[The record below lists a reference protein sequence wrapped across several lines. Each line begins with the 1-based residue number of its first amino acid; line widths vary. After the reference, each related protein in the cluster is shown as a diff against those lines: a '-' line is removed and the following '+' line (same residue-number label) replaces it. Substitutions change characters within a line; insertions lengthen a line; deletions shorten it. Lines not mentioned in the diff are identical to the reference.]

1 MFKIERERFI
11 QRRNKRKLKKLLKIM
26 KKILINIDFIFKKKI
41 FILFFIYN
49 VILLYKFIIINKITK
64 KILNKNYFFIKNYKL
79 FKWLED
85 IEEKVLKEG
94 WNLVDLLLLL
104 EKVVVK
110 ELVEEKV
117 EVDLKDLEVILVL
130 EEWGQLIEK
139 KIKINK

>member
-64 KILNKNYFFIKNYKL
+64 KNLNKNYFFIKNYKL

-94 WNLVDLLLLL
+94 
-104 EKVVVK
+104 
-110 ELVEEKV
+110 
-117 EVDLKDLEVILVL
+117 
-130 EEWGQLIEK
+130 
-139 KIKINK
+139 